1 MFECQIGASQPS
13 YHWLKDGR
21 NISKGSISLVGS
33 LSTLSVGNLE
43 FSDSGNYSCIAT
55 DRQSGRSGEKTGIL
69 TVKGTFLFL
78 RRTLKVCRTLLG
90 DRNARL
96 SFWARGKRSCNCF
109 SKFYFMAGS
118 SLLASWV
125 LSFFGSFTST
135 CPFITLWGTRVLF
148 SLTPKSLAIYI

>member
-55 DRQSGRSGEKTGIL
+55 DRQSGQSGEKTGIL
-69 TVKGTFLFL
+69 TVKGTFSFL
-78 RRTLKVCRTLLG
+78 RGTLKVCRTLLG

-118 SLLASWV
+118 SLLAS
-125 LSFFGSFTST
+125 
-135 CPFITLWGTRVLF
+135 
-148 SLTPKSLAIYI
+148 

>member
-1 MFECQIGASQPS
+1 M
-13 YHWLKDGR
+13 
-21 NISKGSISLVGS
+21 GS

-118 SLLASWV
+118 SLLAS
-125 LSFFGSFTST
+125 
-135 CPFITLWGTRVLF
+135 
-148 SLTPKSLAIYI
+148 